1 MKHFQAKD
9 IQRLIDIPKHRYE
22 YLASK
27 IGIKP
32 EVEEVE
38 KTGHVHLYSFKNLLE
53 FAFVHTANNLGLGP
67 KAVKELLGFLSNDI
81 DLHEAELF
89 NPEKITQVLLHYAD
103 SKDGKIFRLSGPDV
117 SKQTEKSSY
126 LGEGFD
132 IVKEAQKRMS
142 NRKGDLHIPGLIKA
156 YENLM
161 ALSFLK
167 LDEFDGYVTINL
179 GVIKDRI
186 LKKLKE

>member
-22 YLASK
+22 YIASK

-126 LGEGFD
+126 LGKGFD

-142 NRKGDLHIPGLIKA
+142 NGEGDLHIPGLVKA
-156 YENLM
+156 YEDLM
-161 ALSFLK
+161 ALSFTK
-167 LDEFDGYVTINL
+167 LDELDGYITINL

>member
-32 EVEEVE
+32 EIEEVE

-67 KAVKELLGFLSNDI
+67 KAVKEMLGFLSNNI

-89 NPEKITQVLLHYAD
+89 NPEKTVHVLLHYAD
-103 SKDGKIFRLSGPDV
+103 SKDGKFFKLSGQSV
-117 SKQTEKSSY
+117 SEQGKKGGY
-126 LGEGFD
+126 LGKGFD
-132 IVKEAQKRMS
+132 KVKEAQERMS
-142 NRKGDLHIPGLIKA
+142 RGEGDIHIPGLVEA
-156 YENLM
+156 YKNLT
-161 ALSFLK
+161 ALTLAK
-167 LDEFDGYVTINL
+167 LDEFDGYITINL
-179 GVIKDRI
+179 GKIKDRI
-186 LKKLKE
+186 LRKLEG